1 MGAIKCRS
9 PSSACPLDSP
19 LQYLD
24 KESKMDEN
32 KKKIYDRNYYLN
44 NKSRVYE
51 IQRRYRQRNVEDVT
65 ESYQP

>member
-1 MGAIKCRS
+1 
-9 PSSACPLDSP
+9 
-19 LQYLD
+19 
-24 KESKMDEN
+24 MDEN